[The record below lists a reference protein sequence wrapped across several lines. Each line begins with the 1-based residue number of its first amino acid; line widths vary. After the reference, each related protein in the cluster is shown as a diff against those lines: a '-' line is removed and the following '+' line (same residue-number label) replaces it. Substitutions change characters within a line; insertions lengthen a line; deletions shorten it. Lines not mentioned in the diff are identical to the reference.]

1 MVRVDILPLRKMKIG
16 NCFRLFY
23 LTLHGSED
31 DNLTGL
37 MLNANERR
45 YETIISAKL
54 IFELIITE
62 ILVNQC
68 KRLSCVFIID

>member
-1 MVRVDILPLRKMKIG
+1 MVT
-16 NCFRLFY
+16 FY
-23 LTLHGSED
+23 RTLHGSED

-37 MLNANERR
+37 MLNANKRR

-54 IFELIITE
+54 IFWVIITE

-68 KRLSCVFIID
+68 KRLSRVLIID

>member
-16 NCFRLFY
+16 NCFRL

-54 IFELIITE
+54 IFGVIITE

-68 KRLSCVFIID
+68 KRLSRVFIID